1 MDASQDWFLLLAEEN
16 DFGTVLKMARRLV
29 SCDRTDDSDIEVGI
43 KTCIMQCLEDKFKIN
58 SVDLWLCL

>member
-29 SCDRTDDSDIEVGI
+29 SCDRTDDSDIEVVV

-58 SVDLWLCL
+58 SVDFWLCL